1 MKVKAYWRLMRFDKP
16 VGILLLWFPTAWA
29 LWLANK
35 GMPTPNLFILF
46 LLGTVLMRAAG
57 CVINDIADRNIDKHV
72 NRTKS
77 RPLTAGE
84 ISLPEAFL
92 LLMVLLV
99 LSLFILLQLPR
110 DCFFLAIVALIISF
124 VYPFCKRFLDAPQF
138 ILGLAFSMGI
148 PMAYIASGISLNKEC
163 LLLFFINFSWIVV
176 YDTMYA
182 MADKADDLRIGV
194 KSTAIYF
201 DHYDRII
208 IGLLQLFFH
217 GLWLFWALL
226 NHLNNFFYLCWF
238 VAAAILVYQ
247 QILITKRE
255 PQKCFKAFIVSV
267 YYGAFMWLAIGT
279 GS

>member
-1 MKVKAYWRLMRFDKP
+1 
-16 VGILLLWFPTAWA
+16 
-29 LWLANK
+29 
-35 GMPTPNLFILF
+35 
-46 LLGTVLMRAAG
+46 MRAAG

-77 RPLTAGE
+77 RPLTAGD

-99 LSLFILLQLPR
+99 LSLLILLQLPR
-110 DCFFLAIVALIISF
+110 DCFFLAIVALVISF

-201 DHYDRII
+201 AHYDRII
-208 IGLLQLFFH
+208 IGLLQLLFH
-217 GLWLFWALL
+217 GLWLSWALF
-226 NHLNNFFYLCWF
+226 NHLNNFFYLFWF
-238 VAAAILVYQ
+238 AAAAILVYQ
-247 QILITKRE
+247 QILIIKRE
-255 PQKCFKAFIVSV
+255 PQNCFKAFIVSV
-267 YYGAFMWLAIGT
+267 YYGAFMWLAVGT